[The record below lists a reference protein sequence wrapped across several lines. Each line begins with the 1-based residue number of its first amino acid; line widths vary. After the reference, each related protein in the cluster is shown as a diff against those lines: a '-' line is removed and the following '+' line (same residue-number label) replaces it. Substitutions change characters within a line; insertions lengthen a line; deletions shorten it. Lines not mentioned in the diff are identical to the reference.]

1 MKILGAATEGETVT
15 MNGRVIAVD
24 DALIIRS
31 QMGWA
36 HSRSVE
42 DCG

>member
-1 MKILGAATEGETVT
+1 

-24 DALIIRS
+24 DASINRS
-31 QMGWA
+31 QMGRA